1 MREAEVEAMR
11 STPHVVPRAATNTGV
26 SLLGQGAVQGWRRVL
41 TPEQAGR
48 FKTFNRGLREMGY
61 EPA

>member
-1 MREAEVEAMR
+1 
-11 STPHVVPRAATNTGV
+11 V